1 MAFVKKTWV
10 DRDTE
15 NPSGRLLVITS
26 EDTQGLHCDVSLDE
40 GEVYTEGDELNAEN
54 LNDLEDRIDT
64 AFDEIPTGSDV
75 QVEQVVTEGTK
86 IATITVDG
94 DETDIYAVDYSNA
107 LILDVTSVGV

>member
-15 NPSGRLLVITS
+15 NPAGRLLVVTS
-26 EDTQGLHCDVSLDE
+26 EDAQGTHVDVSLDE

-64 AFDEIPTGSDV
+64 AFSSIPTGSDV
-75 QVEQVVTEGTK
+75 QVTPIVTDGTS

-94 DETDIYAVDYSNA
+94 VATTIKAVDYSNA
-107 LILDVTSVGV
+107 LILDVTSVEV